1 MMILVML
8 LLIMQLGFNIS
19 VLIVLFWVSFV
30 SVCVF
35 GLVVVSSVSFVSV
48 VFSSGE
54 GISVWFSFCMMI
66 VVLVSLLFVL
76 FSFFGMISVVVLI
89 CLYSSCYSDLLQ
101 LWLEVIVVCIV
112 VGLVC
117 LVIREVMVF
126 CSICCFLGGVI
137 VFLVYV
143 VDVFVV
149 YFRLSVMFVFVI
161 IIVIGY
167 VCR

>member
-1 MMILVML
+1 M
-8 LLIMQLGFNIS
+8 
-19 VLIVLFWVSFV
+19 
-30 SVCVF
+30 
-35 GLVVVSSVSFVSV
+35 
-48 VFSSGE
+48 
-54 GISVWFSFCMMI
+54 
-66 VVLVSLLFVL
+66 
-76 FSFFGMISVVVLI
+76 
-89 CLYSSCYSDLLQ
+89 
-101 LWLEVIVVCIV
+101 CIV